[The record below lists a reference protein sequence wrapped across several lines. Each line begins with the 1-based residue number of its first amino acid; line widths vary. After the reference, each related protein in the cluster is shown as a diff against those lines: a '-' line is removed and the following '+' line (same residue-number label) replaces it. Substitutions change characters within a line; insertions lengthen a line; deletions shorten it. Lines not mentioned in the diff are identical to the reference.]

1 MRLEIDEEAR
11 DEIADAAVYY
21 EVHREGYGQRFL
33 EAVDTTIASIEHMPR
48 AGQAL
53 PEAQAELAARHR
65 RIAGFPYD
73 WLIYAVLDETIYVLA
88 MAHASRLPGYWLAR
102 LRKLTQ

>member
-21 EVHREGYGQRFL
+21 EIAREGYGQRFL
-33 EAVDTTIASIEHMPR
+33 EGVEAAIASIEEMPE
-48 AGQAL
+48 AGQPMPGA
-53 PEAQAELAARHR
+53 PAGFPARHR

-73 WLIYAVLDETIYVLA
+73 WIIYAVLDGSIDILA
-88 MAHASRLPGYWLAR
+88 MAHASRRPGYWLAR
-102 LRKLTQ
+102 LRKLTR

>member
-21 EVHREGYGQRFL
+21 EVHREGYGHRFL
-33 EAVDTTIASIEHMPR
+33 EAVDAGIASIEEMPD
-48 AGQAL
+48 AGQAM
-53 PEAQAELAARHR
+53 PEAPADFPARHR

-73 WLIYAVLDETIYVLA
+73 WIIYTVLDEMIYVVA
-88 MAHASRLPGYWLAR
+88 MAHASRPPGYWLAR
-102 LRKLTQ
+102 LRKLTR